1 MEEVEH
7 GHGRLETRRYWI
19 TDDLRTLPKTESWAG
34 LRTIGMV
41 EREYEEAGKQFKEK
55 RFFINSIPPVA
66 KTFAYAARGHR
77 GIENILHWRM
87 DVVLREDASRIR
99 KGNAPSIM
107 TSIRHLVLNLFQKE
121 PSKLSL
127 AKKRKMAAWDGDF
140 RDKVLFAGKF

>member
-1 MEEVEH
+1 
-7 GHGRLETRRYWI
+7 
-19 TDDLRTLPKTESWAG
+19 
-34 LRTIGMV
+34 MV
-41 EREYEEAGKQFKEK
+41 ERAYEEAGKQFRDK
-55 RFFINSIPPVA
+55 RFFINSIPPDA
-66 KTFAYAARGHR
+66 KTFAYAARGHW

-87 DVVLREDASRIR
+87 DVVLREDVSRIR

-140 RDKVLFAGKF
+140 RGKVLFADNF